1 MIFKIKKKS
10 YGFVVTDKD
19 GTERIFDSAQETA
32 MFLAGWAI
40 KDMKED
46 EEKLVT
52 DVEIA
57 NAMIL

>member
-1 MIFKIKKKS
+1 MVYKIKKEQS
-10 YGFVVTDKD
+10 YWIATDKD
-19 GTERIFDSAQETA
+19 GEERLFDSEIEVA

-40 KDMKED
+40 EDMKVG

-57 NAMIL
+57 NAMV

>member
-1 MIFKIKKKS
+1 MIYKVKKTS
-10 YGFVVTDKD
+10 DGFTLTEKD

-57 NAMIL
+57 NAMI

>member
-1 MIFKIKKKS
+1 MIYKIKKKS

-19 GTERIFDSAQETA
+19 GAERIFDSAQETA